1 MVSGGGFGWSVAARY
16 AADAMGQPVTVIE
29 KQSTTTGVVRFE
41 LNRVLTGTGHER
53 YKPGDTIVG
62 DRPPDV
68 LARRLLEHGGIDGI
82 HINGSVVSVDVA
94 KGHTAEGL
102 KEIIEDLYT
111 YYRPGVEVPQFPA
124 PAE

>member
-1 MVSGGGFGWSVAARY
+1 
-16 AADAMGQPVTVIE
+16 MGQPVTVIE
-29 KQSTTTGVVRFE
+29 KQSPTTGVVRFE

-53 YKPGDTIVG
+53 YKPGDDIVG

-94 KGHTAEGL
+94 KGHTSEGM
-102 KEIIEDLYT
+102 KEIIEGLYT
-111 YYRPGVEVPQFPA
+111 YYVPGVEVPSFPE
-124 PAE
+124 PAAE